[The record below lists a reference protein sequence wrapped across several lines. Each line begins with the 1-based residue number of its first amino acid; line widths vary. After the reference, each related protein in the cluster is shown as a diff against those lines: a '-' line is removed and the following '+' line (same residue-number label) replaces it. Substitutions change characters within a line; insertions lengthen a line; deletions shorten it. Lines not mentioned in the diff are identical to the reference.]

1 MRGPAAVLAAV
12 LLVAGCGG
20 EAQEDSAAEPA
31 EPAATS
37 AESEPSASASES
49 ASESESPEAA
59 ESESPEAAESE
70 SESESESSETATDDT
85 EAAAAEM
92 VITIVDFTFEVPE
105 TIAPGAEI
113 TVVNQDGVG
122 HTVTSDE
129 EGIFDVPVGPGEE
142 VTFTVPDEA
151 GEFPFHCT
159 PHPNMTSTLV
169 IG

>member
-1 MRGPAAVLAAV
+1 MNLTHRSRFARSTPALRMRGPAAVLAAV

-59 ESESPEAAESE
+59 ESESPEAAESESPEAAE

-142 VTFTVPDEA
+142 VTF
-151 GEFPFHCT
+151 
-159 PHPNMTSTLV
+159 
-169 IG
+169 